1 MKCVKYW
8 PNTQTLLGPYQIRME
23 RQNTSRRYILRH
35 IKIKKVVVY
44 FIYLLTILCE
54 IFEKKNSQWLLHRNT
69 YEECGLLVVFGVD
82 VNISTL
88 CFCTFVCPSM
98 TFDTK
103 Y

>member
-54 IFEKKNSQWLLHRNT
+54 IFEKKKTLNGYYTEIPTKS
-69 YEECGLLVVFGVD
+69 VD
-82 VNISTL
+82 YL
-88 CFCTFVCPSM
+88 
-98 TFDTK
+98 
-103 Y
+103 

>member
-54 IFEKKNSQWLLHRNT
+54 IFEKKTLNGYYTQIPTKS
-69 YEECGLLVVFGVD
+69 VD
-82 VNISTL
+82 YL
-88 CFCTFVCPSM
+88 
-98 TFDTK
+98 
-103 Y
+103 

>member
-54 IFEKKNSQWLLHRNT
+54 IFEKKLSMVTTQKYLRR
-69 YEECGLLVVFGVD
+69 
-82 VNISTL
+82 
-88 CFCTFVCPSM
+88 VCINCS
-98 TFDTK
+98 FWC
-103 Y
+103 

>member
-44 FIYLLTILCE
+44 FIYLLTILCK
-54 IFEKKNSQWLLHRNT
+54 IFEKKLSMVTTQKYLRR
-69 YEECGLLVVFGVD
+69 
-82 VNISTL
+82 
-88 CFCTFVCPSM
+88 VCINCS
-98 TFDTK
+98 FWC
-103 Y
+103 